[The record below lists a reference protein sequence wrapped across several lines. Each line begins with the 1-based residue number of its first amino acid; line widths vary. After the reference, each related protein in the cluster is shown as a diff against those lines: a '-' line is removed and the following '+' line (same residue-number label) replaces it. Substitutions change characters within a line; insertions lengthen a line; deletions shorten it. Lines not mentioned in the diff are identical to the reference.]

1 MSANVVITDCDHA
14 DVDIELAV
22 FAAAGVSCELAAC
35 RTADDVIAAGRGA
48 VALLVQYAPVTR
60 RVLEA
65 LPECRVVARYGVG
78 LDTIDV
84 EAAQER
90 GVSVLSVPDY
100 CVDEV
105 SDHAF
110 ALVMSLSRGIVA
122 LDRSVHTGDW
132 DYAAAGVLHRTRTR
146 RLGVIGAGRTGQAL
160 AAKGAAVGFDV
171 VLHDPYADAADGLRL
186 VPFDELLATSDVVS
200 LHLPL
205 SEQTHH
211 LIDASAI
218 ARMRRGACLVN
229 VARGGLVDTDAL
241 VQALETGQLGGAG
254 LDVLEHEPIPEDHPL
269 LRLPSVI
276 VTPHAA
282 FYSQDSIDALSRGA
296 AEAIVA
302 ALGRTPSLR

>member
-1 MSANVVITDCDHA
+1 
-14 DVDIELAV
+14 
-22 FAAAGVSCELAAC
+22 
-35 RTADDVIAAGRGA
+35 
-48 VALLVQYAPVTR
+48 
-60 RVLEA
+60 
-65 LPECRVVARYGVG
+65 
-78 LDTIDV
+78 
-84 EAAQER
+84 
-90 GVSVLSVPDY
+90 
-100 CVDEV
+100 
-105 SDHAF
+105 
-110 ALVMSLSRGIVA
+110 MSLSRGIVA